1 MAQEGVRG
9 YRVTA
14 RAVDDVALDPPE
26 VGHRTRG
33 LPGAGRDGSRGL
45 EERGDAVAFVPA
57 ARRRDGT
64 AGGVA
69 PDAADC
75 EPLKREGLTTK
86 LTIRGA
92 GEEKAPQPKWLQGLI
107 FTQSGR
113 RDLNP
118 RPPEP
123 HSGALPDCATS
134 RKTRRQGAEM
144 PRRPGKASPPDPAP
158 SPRDVSGQD
167 LTPRFSQPL
176 GVSAPR
182 PLSV

>member
-1 MAQEGVRG
+1 
-9 YRVTA
+9 
-14 RAVDDVALDPPE
+14 
-26 VGHRTRG
+26 GHRTEW

-86 LTIRGA
+86 LTTRGA
-92 GEEKAPQPKWLQGLI
+92 GEEKAPQRKSLQGLI

-134 RKTRRQGAEM
+134 RYPTPETPPREQPTGARRT
-144 PRRPGKASPPDPAP
+144 DAP
-158 SPRDVSGQD
+158 W
-167 LTPRFSQPL
+167 
-176 GVSAPR
+176 
-182 PLSV
+182 LSVTSE

>member
-14 RAVDDVALDPPE
+14 RAVGDVALDPPE
-26 VGHRTRG
+26 VGHRTEG
-33 LPGAGRDGSRGL
+33 LPGTGRDGSRGL

-57 ARRRDGT
+57 ARRRDGA

-75 EPLKREGLTTK
+75 EPLNRERLTTK
-86 LTIRGA
+86 LTTRGA
-92 GEEKAPQPKWLQGLI
+92 VEEEAPQRKSLQGLI

-123 HSGALPDCATS
+123 HSGALPGCATS
-134 RKTRRQGAEM
+134 RLLRVRKCSRGTDVRY
-144 PRRPGKASPPDPAP
+144 PYRPS
-158 SPRDVSGQD
+158 
-167 LTPRFSQPL
+167 
-176 GVSAPR
+176 
-182 PLSV
+182 

>member
-26 VGHRTRG
+26 VGHRTKG

-69 PDAADC
+69 PDAAAC
-75 EPLKREGLTTK
+75 KPVKRSEAAQ
-86 LTIRGA
+86 R
-92 GEEKAPQPKWLQGLI
+92 PQ
-107 FTQSGR
+107 
-113 RDLNP
+113 LNP
-118 RPPEP
+118 RPPDAEP
-123 HSGALPDCATS
+123 ARSAGGADTAGKGRGRQPHAT
-134 RKTRRQGAEM
+134 R
-144 PRRPGKASPPDPAP
+144 
-158 SPRDVSGQD
+158 
-167 LTPRFSQPL
+167 
-176 GVSAPR
+176 
-182 PLSV
+182 